1 MNRRSSVLFVYLLFA
16 AIVTLYGV
24 LAAYFTIAYLW
35 ATYEDLVGEWAQFWF
50 FATAF
55 LFALRLARVRSPYRW
70 YFALLAVSLFYVSGE
85 EISWGQRIFSFATPT
100 LLQEHNLQHE
110 ANLHNLFTGPIAT
123 PLKQAIE
130 YLMAAGMVLYGAI
143 YPFAVRLRFP
153 PAAWLDRLGVA
164 PPHPHLWPFF
174 VTAAVLELGPL
185 HFNEA
190 ELAEVL
196 ISCALALMAITYW
209 HDHRGHAATETEGGA
224 GRSSVGLT
232 ARLAGAV
239 AVVALLAAASTYG
252 SYATPQG
259 RARID
264 NRISN
269 GFEKFAGRYERYQ
282 RWETAADLYGRVH
295 DQEPDRCS
303 ILRKLA
309 NCYSHLGDKEV
320 ARKYLVQAITLDL
333 KRIAKKRERGRESV
347 SANLSLARS
356 YRQLGNAK
364 SSEIH
369 LRRALRI
376 AEGRVAGKPKSGSA
390 AYWLGKCYEL
400 QGDRAAAM
408 REYRRAM
415 ELRPT
420 RVDYQKAYY
429 RLAVDS

>member
-1 MNRRSSVLFVYLLFA
+1 MNRRNSILFVYFLFGA
-16 AIVTLYGV
+16 LVSLYGI
-24 LAAYFTIAYLW
+24 LAAYFPIAYLW
-35 ATYEDLVGEWAQFWF
+35 VTYEDLIGEWAQFWF

-55 LFALRLARVRSPYRW
+55 LFTLHLALERSPYRW

-85 EISWGQRIFSFATPT
+85 EISWGQRIFSFSTPA

-110 ANLHNLFTGPIAT
+110 ANLHNIFTGPIAT
-123 PLKQAIE
+123 PLKQGIE

-143 YPFAVRLRFP
+143 YPVALRLRWS
-153 PAAWLDRLGVA
+153 PAAWFDRLGVA
-164 PPHPHLWPFF
+164 PPPLHLWPFF

-190 ELAEVL
+190 ELAEIL

-209 HDHRGHAATETEGGA
+209 HNHRSHAVTESEEGA
-224 GRSSVGLT
+224 DRTTLGLT
-232 ARLAGAV
+232 TRLAAAI
-239 AVVALLAAASTYG
+239 AVVALLATASTYG

-259 RARID
+259 KARVD
-264 NRISN
+264 NRIKN

-282 RWETAADLYGRVH
+282 RWATAADLYERVH
-295 DQEPDRCS
+295 RREPNRCS

-309 NCYSHLGDKEV
+309 NCQSHLGDEERAK
-320 ARKYLVQAITLDL
+320 KYLVQAITLDL
-333 KRIAKKRERGRESV
+333 TRIAKKRERGRESV

-356 YRQLGNAK
+356 YRQLGNPK
-364 SSEIH
+364 SSAIH
-369 LRRALRI
+369 LQRALRI
-376 AEGRVAGKPKSGSA
+376 AKGRIANKPRSGSA

-415 ELRPT
+415 TLRPT
-420 RVDYQKAYY
+420 RVEYKKAYY
-429 RLAVDS
+429 RLAADT